1 MGDRIIIS
9 FRDNGTDKKLLEYLK
24 VKGEVIGKSS
34 YVKQL
39 LYEDMLKNKSLIVED
54 PTKSIE

>member
-1 MGDRIIIS
+1 MSERIIIS
-9 FRDNGTDKKLLEYLK
+9 FRDNETDKKLLEYLK
-24 VKGEVIGKSS
+24 IKGEVIGKSS

-39 LYEDMLKNKSLIVED
+39 LYEDMLKNKNLIEN